1 MASIQTPISE
11 RKNKI
16 LFIVIIRKFS
26 ELLKLCLKQRRWN
39 NDRGH
44 KKLLRKSYEIKLIWP
59 KLAQSDKIYG
69 LARVSLKAG
78 QY

>member
-1 MASIQTPISE
+1 MASIQKPISE
-11 RKNKI
+11 RKNKS
-16 LFIVIIRKFS
+16 LLIVIIRTFS
-26 ELLKLCLKQRRWN
+26 ELLKLCLKRRWN
-39 NDRGH
+39 NDKRY

-69 LARVSLKAG
+69 LARVILKAG

>member
-11 RKNKI
+11 RKNKS
-16 LFIVIIRKFS
+16 LLIVIIRTFS
-26 ELLKLCLKQRRWN
+26 DLLKLCLKKRWN
-39 NDRGH
+39 NDKGY

-69 LARVSLKAG
+69 LARVILKAG